1 MWRPTPIRSRKT
13 GLAAVKH
20 QQAMEERAEQ
30 RGRAFTALARV
41 AAAVPRATPYMA
53 PHRPPTAKP
62 FVGASLGPCCE
73 HCRNSFS
80 WEGLKRHYA
89 GGCPALKAG

>member
-1 MWRPTPIRSRKT
+1 MPRKT

-20 QQAMEERAEQ
+20 AQAMAERAAATEQ

-41 AAAVPRATPYMA
+41 VAAATDRPTISKPAPQ
-53 PHRPPTAKP
+53 PHRPPT
-62 FVGASLGPCCE
+62 GGPIAGLCCE
-73 HCRNSFS
+73 HCRGVFTPL
-80 WEGLKRHYA
+80 ELKWHYA